1 LGTCG
6 GCPGQIWP
14 LGDIFL
20 AKGTSGS
27 PGSDRQDQRSF
38 FKKNTPI
45 FIGFQGEITSFLL
58 SPGTL
63 RGHYGPCES
72 PTTFQ
77 CQVVEIETVAQTDR
91 SLELPPVVGA
101 VPG

>member
-1 LGTCG
+1 M
-6 GCPGQIWP
+6 
-14 LGDIFL
+14 
-20 AKGTSGS
+20 
-27 PGSDRQDQRSF
+27 
-38 FKKNTPI
+38 

-77 CQVVEIETVAQTDR
+77 CQVVENETVAQTDR
-91 SLELPPVVGA
+91 SLELPPVAPRGAWLRQKSCKEISCSRSVGIKD
-101 VPG
+101 VCFV